1 MNDFAKLAGRILI
14 AAIFIPAG
22 WGKIA
27 GYDGTAHF
35 MESQGVPGI
44 LLPLVILTELGG
56 GLALLLGAYTRLVG
70 LALAGV
76 CVLAAVLFHGDFGMI
91 FWKDMA
97 IAGGLMYV
105 YASGGGA
112 YSLDAKALKRA

>member
-1 MNDFAKLAGRILI
+1 MNDFAKLAGRIMI

-27 GYDGTAHF
+27 GYDGTAGY
-35 MESQGVPGI
+35 MEAQGVPGI

-70 LALAGV
+70 LALAGF
-76 CVLAAVLFHGDFGMI
+76 CILAAALFHGDMGGM
-91 FWKDMA
+91 FWKNIA
-97 IAGGLMYV
+97 IAGGLMFV

-112 YSLDAKALKRA
+112 YSLDAKALKRS